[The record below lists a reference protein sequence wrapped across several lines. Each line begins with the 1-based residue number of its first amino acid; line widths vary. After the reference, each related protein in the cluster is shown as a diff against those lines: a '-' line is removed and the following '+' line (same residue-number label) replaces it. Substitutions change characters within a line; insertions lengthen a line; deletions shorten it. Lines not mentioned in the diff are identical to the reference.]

1 MKKITVRLISVILL
15 IAISVLPIMACKKD
29 RPEYVSLTIEGYGE
43 IIIKLDYKNAPAT
56 AKNFAKLVEDGFYNG
71 LTFHR
76 VIDDFMIQGG
86 DPLGTGHGGSGKHI
100 KGEFALNGHSNN
112 LHHRRGVVSMARSDD
127 YDSASSQFFICNSN
141 SQSVTNLDGAYAAF
155 GIVVEGMDVVDSITE
170 ITSMY
175 AMRGG
180 VIQDASKR
188 AVITEAKIIDY
199 EK

>member
-1 MKKITVRLISVILL
+1 MKKITVKLISATLL
-15 IAISVLPIMACKKD
+15 LLMLLTPLTACKKN
-29 RPEYVSLTIEGYGE
+29 RPEYVSMTIEGYGE
-43 IIIKLDYKNAPAT
+43 IIIKLDYENAPVT
-56 AKNFAKLVEDGFYNG
+56 AKNFADLVEKGFYDG

-76 VIDDFMIQGG
+76 VIEDFMIQGG
-86 DPLGTGHGGSGKHI
+86 DPLGTGQGGSSKKI
-100 KGEFALNGHSNN
+100 KGEFALNGHKNN

-141 SQSVTNLDGAYAAF
+141 SEDVTGLDGYYAAF
-155 GIVVEGMDVVDSITE
+155 GIVIEGMDVVDSITE
-170 ITSMY
+170 QTSMY

-188 AVITEAKIIDY
+188 ATIKEAKIIEY